1 MGNIFRADMTSFVHT
16 NNKNKH
22 ILILGDGPIQKLD
35 DTALTAE
42 AKYPINFAQ
51 TRKRF
56 VLSLQHNGSNS
67 FLFVNARKIYEF
79 KANNSEIKNF
89 TLCLGNILKNVTVN
103 NMKRTELK
111 GSVKFFNFA
120 KIFFNFYIF
129 KFL

>member
-51 TRKRF
+51 PRKRF